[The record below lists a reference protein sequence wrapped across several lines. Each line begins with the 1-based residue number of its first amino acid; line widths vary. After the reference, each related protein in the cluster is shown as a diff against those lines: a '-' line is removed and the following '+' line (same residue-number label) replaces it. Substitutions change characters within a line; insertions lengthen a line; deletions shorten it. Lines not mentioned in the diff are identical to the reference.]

1 MDELIEDIV
10 AYAEKKIRGYS
21 YSGQSTLYD
30 ELGGKFDEMS
40 AEALKNDYYYGSDDY
55 EHDV

>member
-21 YSGQSTLYD
+21 YSEQSTIY
-30 ELGGKFDEMS
+30 
-40 AEALKNDYYYGSDDY
+40 EAQKNDYYYGSDDY